1 MNLGYRTRGERSGNL
16 PSGELKR
23 IRNVL
28 LVIIIATF
36 AVIGFQLFNL
46 QIIKGERYRSLSEDN
61 YLRITPIPAPRG
73 EIFDRNGKV
82 LVTSRPA
89 FTVFYWYLDQ
99 AKAEETLPRLSSILG
114 IELSKI
120 EKKVEQYSGRY
131 FEPIPIAKDIS
142 AEIYT
147 KIVEDA
153 PNLPGVFIDAQP
165 VRYYPEDELMS
176 TSLGY
181 VGEITGAQLADP
193 RWQDYRMGNI
203 VGQEG
208 LEAYYENILRG
219 IDGGYQVEVDYRG
232 RPTGNAGSGIDPE
245 PGKSIQLEIDLGLQ
259 KAVESALLKTLST
272 NKKAKGASAVVLD
285 VKTGGVL
292 AIASVPGFDP
302 NALISGITSKELN
315 DKLASGEWRFANLA
329 TTGLYPPGSAY
340 KIVTAVAALA
350 DGKTT
355 PAEMI
360 FDPGYHPMA
369 PTLICHRRGGH
380 GYVNIEDALAVSC
393 NTYFY
398 EIGRRLGVDTLAEY
412 SRILGLGQKTGIDL
426 FGENYGTVPSTEWKK
441 KAYGEGRVAQPEF
454 LFSEHMMAAMGQVF
468 HMYTPIQMAS
478 VVQAIANNGV
488 RMTPRLAARVVDSE
502 HKVVEEIEPK
512 IASTLDVEPE
522 VLSTVMEGMLKV
534 TSESKG
540 TAYWIFYDLPLKVGG
555 KTGTAQN
562 PLGEDHAWFVGFG
575 PYEDPE
581 IALAVV
587 VDQGGSG
594 SGVAAPVAREIFDAF
609 VMLRNP
615 TIQENGL
622 E

>member
-1 MNLGYRTRGERSGNL
+1 M
-16 PSGELKR
+16 
-23 IRNVL
+23 
-28 LVIIIATF
+28 IIIATF

-245 PGKSIQLEIDLGLQ
+245 PGKSIQLEIDLSLQ
-259 KAVESALLKTLST
+259 KACGKCFAQDSF
-272 NKKAKGASAVVLD
+272 NK
-285 VKTGGVL
+285 
-292 AIASVPGFDP
+292 
-302 NALISGITSKELN
+302 
-315 DKLASGEWRFANLA
+315 
-329 TTGLYPPGSAY
+329 
-340 KIVTAVAALA
+340 
-350 DGKTT
+350 
-355 PAEMI
+355 
-360 FDPGYHPMA
+360 
-369 PTLICHRRGGH
+369 
-380 GYVNIEDALAVSC
+380 
-393 NTYFY
+393 
-398 EIGRRLGVDTLAEY
+398 
-412 SRILGLGQKTGIDL
+412 
-426 FGENYGTVPSTEWKK
+426 
-441 KAYGEGRVAQPEF
+441 
-454 LFSEHMMAAMGQVF
+454 
-468 HMYTPIQMAS
+468 
-478 VVQAIANNGV
+478 
-488 RMTPRLAARVVDSE
+488 
-502 HKVVEEIEPK
+502 
-512 IASTLDVEPE
+512 
-522 VLSTVMEGMLKV
+522 
-534 TSESKG
+534 
-540 TAYWIFYDLPLKVGG
+540 
-555 KTGTAQN
+555 
-562 PLGEDHAWFVGFG
+562 
-575 PYEDPE
+575 
-581 IALAVV
+581 
-587 VDQGGSG
+587 
-594 SGVAAPVAREIFDAF
+594 
-609 VMLRNP
+609 
-615 TIQENGL
+615 
-622 E
+622 